1 MKIPIKG
8 INGLFKGKVG
18 QFFRKLGDTV
28 KKGIAWLK
36 KNDLWNPIIE
46 QLKNLGSKY
55 GKELCQKALPEEV
68 YGPAVDFAL
77 DHVLKTDE
85 EQN

>member
-18 QFFRKLGDTV
+18 QFFRKLGDAV

-36 KNDLWNPIIE
+36 KNDLWNSIIE

-55 GKELCQKALPEEV
+55 GTNFVKKLCLKKF
-68 YGPAVDFAL
+68 VDQL
-77 DHVLKTDE
+77 LTLHLIML
-85 EQN
+85 